1 MSRRRSSDDLVLLT
15 DLSFQFFPGL
25 VPLDQLSGHDFGDT
39 THLGFGVHYGPRQ
52 PHAFVGSVN
61 TSAREEVLSAA
72 STLFRRVSTPLSVLV
87 TLGARG
93 ALLVSEAWRERT
105 K

>member
-61 TSAREEVLSAA
+61 TSAGDAGRTRGIAGERGVAGTDEVK
-72 STLFRRVSTPLSVLV
+72 RRQ
-87 TLGARG
+87 GRC
-93 ALLVSEAWRERT
+93 RT
-105 K
+105 KGQGIMLYM